1 MEKIYDYNLTKL
13 IGKGAFGEVYL
24 ATKNNTNQY
33 FAVKKIHEGLLEEKQ
48 RKYLRNEV
56 QILEKLK
63 KLKHPNII
71 IFYQTIKMKVIIILL
86 LNILMEVHY
95 LIVLK
100 NIGKNI
106 RDHFLR
112 KLFNI

>member
-63 KLKHPNII
+63 KLKLLSFVVFIVFIFQFFTLSYCFSNPN
-71 IFYQTIKMKVIIILL
+71 
-86 LNILMEVHY
+86 
-95 LIVLK
+95 
-100 NIGKNI
+100 
-106 RDHFLR
+106 
-112 KLFNI
+112 

>member
-63 KLKHPNII
+63 KLKHPNIV
-71 IFYQTIKMKVIIILL
+71 IFYQTIKKESYYYFI